1 MGKIMK
7 VTNKIIKTTNNLT
20 MRGKMMKQCVLIL
33 LTMFSGL
40 FADRCNPDVPEWCYD
55 GSTNQAFAQIEF
67 LEIDGVIAE
76 GDGTGILDVSELCF
90 GTGACDVVAAFIDR
104 EDGQGEICV
113 GWQYAAPTY
122 TTIALNGWDG
132 IANFNGL
139 ENGEHAYF
147 KVWDASNQSI
157 LDVNLSEPLDGWA
170 AFQFLTAL
178 GTSTANNIFGCTDS
192 DACNFD
198 SSATADNGSCWSP
211 NAGCSCDYA
220 EGSVTDCAGVCNG
233 SSVLDDCG
241 VCNGG
246 NADQDCAGVCNGDSS
261 LDQCGV
267 CDNDDDNDNES
278 CTGCTNVDADNYSS
292 DNSID
297 DGTCSFTVPG
307 ATNLIASPGPAK
319 ILLAWTAPDANFA
332 SNAGYTYHVIGAAGD
347 TVKTTTQ
354 TSTQI
359 SDGIEGTDLY
369 CFRVSTEHNAYGFS
383 DEDTNEDCASPT
395 EVTGPTWRLKL
406 EARVDSYDQFQNTQN
421 PDWLI
426 YDRENYLGTASDA
439 SWGYDP
445 VHDIPEPMP
454 PLGPYVSLFFD
465 HPEWAGGFTDHYTED
480 IVKDNHDFFSTN
492 LTQWDGT
499 IQSNVPGTATITI
512 SVDASNDVGGP
523 VPTNY
528 EMYIRLHDGNLD
540 QDSEGNFDGGS
551 SNGTYY
557 RISPNEPTVI
567 NFYMSADGHQNFSVF
582 IGNIVPQAPDN
593 LRVLDE
599 DGNATDG
606 IGRYSSIFL
615 DWDEDGADLSDIG
628 NRYPALNYNVYR
640 DDQPNDIDGNLNTYE
655 PGMGVDVDA
664 GTYGAG
670 GCGGL
675 LTGDSGQLNS
685 SYNDNA
691 DLYANYQGEGLLQE
705 STYSYTVTGS
715 NLAGESSYGHTVRKS
730 GGSEEYFSGRDSRI
744 TATTGSNADPQVQ
757 LAYVLSPTT
766 VSGQLANNPTN
777 ILTESGELQG
787 LYEIPHNFNPDA
799 NRIEISING
808 SASFDS
814 DYPDQIDRYSWTQVG
829 GNDDLHDVVDV
840 LTNTVTFDVENP
852 HENGDKSYTWKLHVE
867 SDHPVKD
874 TGSCGVWTS
883 KISTNTHSDSLTV
896 TIQEEPNED
905 PVASTALGLIRGA
918 DSLSVTTMNDFDDS
932 DFNDYDKVKQAW
944 YEPHD
949 GSGDQ
954 NNADLWFSASDSDD
968 GDGECLSEDQTDC
981 DHQTYTW
988 TLTQGALAGF
998 SYDDLNGNGMYEF
1011 GEPYT
1016 TIGGTEIY
1024 ETANLG
1030 NWVASGPAADSI
1042 NNTLDIPRDVYTH
1055 NEHIAESGS
1064 FGYNG
1069 LLNTEF
1075 NGGGRDL
1082 HLSLGSTDSATG
1094 TDTAGQEVY
1103 ILSMTVTDVYGDT
1116 DTASL
1121 LVLVRDERNDA
1132 PTVGQHREQSTYY
1145 MRHDEDTRD
1154 VYIDFCDNLSAF
1166 DTDNDSQDFSWSY
1179 TGGGAYDKDGNELN
1193 LADFASSYS
1202 HSYAQGYDANDV
1214 DNTDGWKEMEAWLV
1228 EGIHTF
1234 TFKTIDGY
1242 GATNSTSTI
1251 FNILHEPGAKTP
1263 TIQIDHT
1270 GLKYSIISVQANAWV
1285 DDDFDDDLCHGDTYS
1300 GTYPDN
1306 NTSRL
1311 RLYNGNDLIAEWL
1324 DNVDGGGLDYT
1335 FDDRSN
1341 CLDTQTSMSLQSDV
1355 ATDLLTHI
1363 DKSLSAETVFNYTVT
1378 AWNSELDNQSDVV
1391 LSNSTSTRTHDRP
1404 DVVVTTPN
1412 GAEIRSVGDT
1422 YDVDFI
1428 TYFDSDGNGSY
1439 DAAVDQLTDGQYIS
1453 KIDVIYLADGSLG
1466 AEEEGDSSCL
1476 DVGSSATAYHSG
1488 CEGQNQ
1494 SSSNGA
1500 NVNGCS
1506 NPEGGDSSSDS
1517 AAAAT
1522 DCHAGDNTLNYQI
1535 ADNDGQEVN
1544 YNAKVRIRVT
1554 DVGDYDGCEQE
1565 THEDDS
1571 DKPFT
1576 MAAHTITNAYAN
1588 DGWYLVGAP
1597 LTPWVDDIKDNFS
1610 ESLGTWGTDWVA
1622 YDVGGAYD
1630 HVKLVLG
1637 QGYYLALA
1645 SGDVLVQHGN
1655 PIIGD
1660 GDAEFN
1666 GYAKEGNGGDIT
1678 LLQGWNLIANPLVN
1692 KIDKA
1697 TLTINDGTG
1706 DLLFEDAV
1714 DAGWI
1719 APTIYGWFETHY
1731 EGFDR
1736 LMPFGGY
1743 WINTSRGLDI
1753 KFRPHHFDDGELTRK
1768 AEELVTSTFQLK
1780 ARDISGNGNGDVITL
1795 GLLDNAAD
1803 EFVYGEDEYDLPREA
1818 YSSMGGEYI
1827 DMKVSSNLMKDI
1839 KSSKYDDF
1847 QVWNVS
1853 ISTEKVDNDIE
1864 LLWGDVSIFED
1875 DLHIVINGE
1884 AIDMHASSSVSIDS
1898 GIEEVSIVVGNLDSY
1913 MNPVPTE
1920 FGLSAAYPNPFNPT
1934 TTLGL
1939 ALSEDGLVSM
1949 SVFNVKGQVV
1959 DQLIN
1964 GNMKAGYHNITWDA
1978 GIASSGMYFVKVETG
1993 SNTAMQKLMLVK

>member
-1 MGKIMK
+1 
-7 VTNKIIKTTNNLT
+7 
-20 MRGKMMKQCVLIL
+20 
-33 LTMFSGL
+33 
-40 FADRCNPDVPEWCYD
+40 
-55 GSTNQAFAQIEF
+55 
-67 LEIDGVIAE
+67 
-76 GDGTGILDVSELCF
+76 
-90 GTGACDVVAAFIDR
+90 
-104 EDGQGEICV
+104 
-113 GWQYAAPTY
+113 
-122 TTIALNGWDG
+122 
-132 IANFNGL
+132 
-139 ENGEHAYF
+139 
-147 KVWDASNQSI
+147 
-157 LDVNLSEPLDGWA
+157 
-170 AFQFLTAL
+170 
-178 GTSTANNIFGCTDS
+178 
-192 DACNFD
+192 
-198 SSATADNGSCWSP
+198 
-211 NAGCSCDYA
+211 
-220 EGSVTDCAGVCNG
+220 
-233 SSVLDDCG
+233 
-241 VCNGG
+241 
-246 NADQDCAGVCNGDSS
+246 
-261 LDQCGV
+261 
-267 CDNDDDNDNES
+267 
-278 CTGCTNVDADNYSS
+278 
-292 DNSID
+292 
-297 DGTCSFTVPG
+297 
-307 ATNLIASPGPAK
+307 
-319 ILLAWTAPDANFA
+319 
-332 SNAGYTYHVIGAAGD
+332 
-347 TVKTTTQ
+347 
-354 TSTQI
+354 
-359 SDGIEGTDLY
+359 
-369 CFRVSTEHNAYGFS
+369 
-383 DEDTNEDCASPT
+383 
-395 EVTGPTWRLKL
+395 
-406 EARVDSYDQFQNTQN
+406 
-421 PDWLI
+421 
-426 YDRENYLGTASDA
+426 
-439 SWGYDP
+439 
-445 VHDIPEPMP
+445 
-454 PLGPYVSLFFD
+454 
-465 HPEWAGGFTDHYTED
+465 
-480 IVKDNHDFFSTN
+480 
-492 LTQWDGT
+492 
-499 IQSNVPGTATITI
+499 
-512 SVDASNDVGGP
+512 
-523 VPTNY
+523 
-528 EMYIRLHDGNLD
+528 MYIILHDENLD

-557 RISPNEPTVI
+557 RISPDEPTVI

-582 IGNIVPQAPDN
+582 IGNIVPQAPEN
-593 LRVLDE
+593 LRVVDTE
-599 DGNATDG
+599 GNTTDG
-606 IGRYSSIFL
+606 IGNYSSITL

-640 DDQPNDIDGNLNTYE
+640 DDEPNDIDENAGLYA
-655 PGMGVDVDA
+655 PDAGLDVDA

-675 LTGDSGQLNS
+675 LTGNSGQLNS
-685 SYNDNA
+685 DYHDAA
-691 DLYANYQGEGLLQE
+691 DLYADYPGEGLLQE

-730 GGSEEYFSGRDSRI
+730 GGGSEEYFSGRDSRI
-744 TATTGSNADPQVQ
+744 TATTGANADPQVQ

-777 ILTESGELQG
+777 ILTASEELQG

-799 NRIEISING
+799 NRIEISVNG

-814 DYPDQIDRYSWTQVG
+814 DYPDQIDRYSWTRVG
-829 GNDDLHDVVDV
+829 GNDDLHDVVDE
-840 LTNTVTFDVENP
+840 LTHTVTFDVENP
-852 HENGDKSYTWKLHVE
+852 HDNGDKEYTWKLHVE

-905 PVASTALGLIRGA
+905 PDASTALGLIRGA

-949 GSGDQ
+949 GSKDQ

-968 GDGECLSEDQTDC
+968 GDGECLSEDDTDC

-1016 TIGGTEIY
+1016 TVGGTEIY

-1042 NNTLDIPRDVYTH
+1042 FTVLNIERDKYVH

-1069 LLNTEF
+1069 LLNSEF

-1082 HLSLGSTDSATG
+1082 HLSLGSTDNATG
-1094 TDTAGQEVY
+1094 TDTTGQEVY
-1103 ILSMTVTDVYGDT
+1103 ILSMTVTDVYGDS

-1121 LVLVRDERNDA
+1121 LVLVRDERNSA
-1132 PTVGQHREQSTYY
+1132 PTVHAHRAQPQYY
-1145 MRHDEDTRD
+1145 MRHDENTRD
-1154 VYIDFCDNLSAF
+1154 VYITSCDTLSAF

-1179 TGGGAYDKDGNELN
+1179 TGEGAYDKDGNELD
-1193 LADFASSYS
+1193 LDDFASRYD
-1202 HSYAQGYDANDV
+1202 HLYAQGYDANDV
-1214 DNTDGWKEMEAWLV
+1214 DNTDGWLNIEAWLV

-1242 GATNSTSTI
+1242 DATNSTSTT
-1251 FNILHEPGAKTP
+1251 FEILKEPGAKQP
-1263 TIQIDHT
+1263 SIQIDHT

-1285 DDDFDDDLCHGDTYS
+1285 DNDFDDDLCYGDTYS

-1311 RLYNGNDLIAEWL
+1311 RLYNGDEQIAEWL
-1324 DNVDGGGLDYT
+1324 DNVDAGGLDYT
-1335 FDDRSN
+1335 FKDRAACEDVVTDDFV
-1341 CLDTQTSMSLQSDV
+1341 DKDV
-1355 ATDLLTHI
+1355 STDLLTHI
-1363 DKSLSAETVFNYTVT
+1363 DKSLSAETVFNYTVK
-1378 AWNSELDNQSDVV
+1378 AWNSELDNQFAAVD
-1391 LSNSTSTRTHDRP
+1391 SNYKSTRTHDRP

-1428 TYFDSDGNGSY
+1428 TYFDANDDSSY
-1439 DAAVDQLTDGQYIS
+1439 DADTDLLTDGQYIAE
-1453 KIDVIYLADGSLG
+1453 IDVYYLADGG
-1466 AEEEGDSSCL
+1466 TEEKGDSSCL
-1476 DVGSSATAYHSG
+1476 NVGSSGTAYHAG
-1488 CEGQNQ
+1488 CEGEDQ
-1494 SSSNGA
+1494 STFNGA
-1500 NVNGCS
+1500 NTNGCS
-1506 NPEGGDSSSDS
+1506 NPEGGDPFNAD
-1517 AAAAT
+1517 AT

-1535 ADNDGQEVN
+1535 ADNDGQEIN

-1554 DVGDYDGCEQE
+1554 DVGDYDGCEQQ

-1571 DKPFT
+1571 DDPFT
-1576 MAAHTITNAYAN
+1576 MAAHTISNPYVN

-1597 LTPWVDDIKDNFS
+1597 VTPWVEDIKTNFS
-1610 ESLGTWGTDWVA
+1610 ESLDVWGTDWVA
-1622 YDVGGAYD
+1622 YNVSGEYD
-1630 HVKLVLG
+1630 HVDLVLG
-1637 QGYYLALA
+1637 EGYYLALA
-1645 SGDVLVQHGN
+1645 SGDTLIQHGN

-1660 GDAEFN
+1660 GDADFD
-1666 GYAKEGNGGDIT
+1666 GYASEDNGGDIT
-1678 LLQGWNLIANPLVN
+1678 LHQGWNLIANPLVN

-1697 TLTINDGTG
+1697 KLTVNDGTG
-1706 DLLFEDAV
+1706 DLDFEDAV

-1736 LMPFGGY
+1736 LMPFDGY
-1743 WINTSRGLDI
+1743 WVNTSRGLDI
-1753 KFRPHHFDDGELTRK
+1753 KFRPHLFDDGQLTRK
-1768 AEELVTSTFQLK
+1768 ADELATSTFQLK
-1780 ARDISGNGNGDVITL
+1780 ARDISGNGNSDVITL
-1795 GLLDNAAD
+1795 GLLENAAD
-1803 EFVYGEDEYDLPREA
+1803 EFVYGEDEYDLPRQA

-1839 KSSKYDDF
+1839 KSAEYADF

-1864 LLWGDVSIFED
+1864 LLWGDVSVFED

-1884 AIDMHASSSVSIDS
+1884 AIDMHTSISVSIDS

-1959 DQLIN
+1959 EQLVN

-1978 GIASSGMYFVKVETG
+1978 GIASSGMYFVRVETG